1 MANNKVRNAKV
12 CVYQGITFKSKLEL
26 TCYKLLI
33 GAGLK
38 AFYEPR
44 KILLLKGF
52 RLKDAAFYSPIKIRG
67 VGKSYGLNT
76 RPVMDMTYTPDFFIE
91 NYKGYDIYFDTKGM
105 PNETY
110 PLKKKWFLAWA
121 EAQFAITGRKVLFFE
136 PHNQAQI
143 IKSIQIIKDL

>member
-12 CVYQGITFKSKLEL
+12 CEYQGITFKSKLEL

-38 AFYEPR
+38 ASYEPKR
-44 KILLLKGF
+44 ILLLKSF
-52 RLKDAAFYSPIKIRG
+52 RMKNTRLYSPITIRG

-110 PLKKKWFLAWA
+110 PLKKKLFLAWA
-121 EAQFAITGRKVLFFE
+121 EDQCKNILFFE